1 MSKKKLNCAVIGMG
15 VGEKH
20 AIFYLNYKKTKLLK
34 VFEKDKKKVQKLEK
48 KYPEINFVKTENDIF
63 KDPKIDLISI
73 ASYDNY
79 HYSQVIKATKYKKNI
94 FVEKPVCLFLNEL
107 QQINK
112 KVKKSNIKLS
122 CNFVLRENSQ
132 FKKIKTMQNRKV
144 MGNIYFMEAD
154 YNYGRLH
161 KINKGWR
168 GKMPFYSVT
177 HGGAIHMIDLVLWYL
192 KELPYEVKSSGNKIV
207 TKKSQFK
214 FNDFSIA
221 LLKFKSGIIVK
232 VSSNFGCVL
241 PHHHGL
247 KIFGNKGTVIH
258 DLRGAIKINSREKG
272 KRYKKF
278 NYKTNFKQK
287 SNVMKNFVDALIL
300 NKTKKL
306 KKDFN
311 TIMNSMLI
319 SLAIEKSMEKNKT
332 IKLNYKNLKLNA

>member
-20 AIFYLNYKKTKLLK
+20 AIFYSNYKKTKLLK
-34 VFEKDKKKVQKLEK
+34 VFEKDKSKVQKLKK
-48 KYPEINFVKTENDIF
+48 KYPKINFVKKENDIF

-79 HYSQVIKATKYKKNI
+79 HYPQIIKAIKYKKNI
-94 FVEKPVCLFLNEL
+94 FVEKPICLFLNQL
-107 QQINK
+107 QTIK
-112 KVKKSNIKLS
+112 KKIKKSNINLS

-132 FKKIKTMQNRKV
+132 FKKIKAIQDSKA
-144 MGNIYFMEAD
+144 MGNIYFIEAD

-161 KINKGWR
+161 KITKGWR
-168 GKMPFYSVT
+168 GRIPFYSVT

-192 KELPYEVKSSGNKIV
+192 NELPYEVKSAGNKIV
-207 TKKSQFK
+207 TKQSKFK

-221 LLKFKSGIIVK
+221 LLKFKSGIVVK

-241 PHHHGL
+241 PHHRGL
-247 KIFGNKGTVIH
+247 KIFGDKGTVIH

-272 KRYKKF
+272 KRYKRF

-287 SNVMKNFVDALIL
+287 SGVMKNFVDALIL
-300 NKTKKL
+300 NKKKKL

-311 TIMNSMLI
+311 EIMNSMLI
-319 SLAIEKSMEKNKT
+319 SLAIEKSIECKKN
-332 IKLNYKNLKLNA
+332 IKIDYKKLRAYA